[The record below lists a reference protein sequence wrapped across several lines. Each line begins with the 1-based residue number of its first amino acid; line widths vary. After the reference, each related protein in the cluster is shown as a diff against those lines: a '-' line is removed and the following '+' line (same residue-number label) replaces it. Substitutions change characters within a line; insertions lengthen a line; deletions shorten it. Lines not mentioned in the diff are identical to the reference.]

1 MCSKTPTMP
10 STKACSRL
18 KAEIDRASA
27 VVVGAGAGL
36 SVSAGLTYAGERFER
51 HFADFIEKYHFK
63 DMYSAGFYPYST
75 PGEYWAYWSRHIYWN
90 RYNVPVGKA
99 YLDLLFQLR
108 DKDYFVVTTNVD
120 HQFQLAGFDKRR
132 LFYTQGDYGLWQC
145 GRPCHNKTY
154 DNDTAV
160 RQMIARQKG
169 MRVPS
174 ELVPYCPV
182 CGARMAMNLRCDYSF
197 VEDRGWHEADAR
209 YEEFLLRH
217 EGQRILFL
225 ELGVGGNTPA
235 VIKYPFWRMTAQNE
249 KAFYACLNFGE
260 AYCPE
265 EIADRS
271 LCLNAD
277 IGKVF
282 EKMMAD
288 G

>member
-1 MCSKTPTMP
+1 
-10 STKACSRL
+10 
-18 KAEIDRASA
+18 
-27 VVVGAGAGL
+27 
-36 SVSAGLTYAGERFER
+36 
-51 HFADFIEKYHFK
+51 
-63 DMYSAGFYPYST
+63 
-75 PGEYWAYWSRHIYWN
+75 
-90 RYNVPVGKA
+90 
-99 YLDLLFQLR
+99 
-108 DKDYFVVTTNVD
+108 
-120 HQFQLAGFDKRR
+120 
-132 LFYTQGDYGLWQC
+132 
-145 GRPCHNKTY
+145 
-154 DNDTAV
+154 
-160 RQMIARQKG
+160 MIARQKG